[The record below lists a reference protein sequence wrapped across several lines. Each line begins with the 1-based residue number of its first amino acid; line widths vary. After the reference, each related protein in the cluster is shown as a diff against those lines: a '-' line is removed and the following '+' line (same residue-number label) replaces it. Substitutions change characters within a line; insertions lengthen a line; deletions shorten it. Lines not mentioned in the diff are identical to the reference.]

1 MDVWFYVTRII
12 QRVETEVT
20 AEYAREHHPYLF
32 SHYVNDDRHHA
43 KLPPG

>member
-1 MDVWFYVTRII
+1 MAAWLFVTRI
-12 QRVETEVT
+12 ETEVT
-20 AEYAREHHPYLF
+20 AECARENHFF